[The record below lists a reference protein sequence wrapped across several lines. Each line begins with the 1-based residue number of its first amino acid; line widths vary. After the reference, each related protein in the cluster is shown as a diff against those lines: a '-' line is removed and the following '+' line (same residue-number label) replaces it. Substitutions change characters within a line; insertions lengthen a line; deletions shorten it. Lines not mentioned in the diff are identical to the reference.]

1 MNTTL
6 HETLLKT
13 GMEPTT
19 AEIYLTLVE
28 NGEMTVPGLLEKV
41 PLSRATVYEALPT
54 LLAEGFV
61 EYRKEGRVAYY
72 KPNHPTKLFT
82 LMEEKKR
89 EVVLLEGEF
98 KNMVQS
104 LAGMFN
110 LSNNQPGVRLFEGID
125 GIQEMLEDTFTHN
138 EQKKL
143 YTFTDLSAY
152 AKYLGDW
159 NKTYYAPKRK
169 ELGIEL
175 KGLVLDNTEALEF
188 LRGYTASELTE
199 VLFIDHKIFPFG
211 TEINIYEDHVSFISF
226 AKDLPMGVLIE
237 NKEIAQTLK
246 SIFEFAWGLAK
257 EYYQHPQPTW
267 KEETDVL
274 PTTKEPEENLG
285 SGE

>member
-28 NGEMTVPGLLEKV
+28 NGEMTVPRLLEKV

-89 EVVLLEGEF
+89 EVSLLEGEF

-104 LAGMFN
+104 LAGIYN
-110 LSNNQPGVRLFEGID
+110 LGINKPGVKYYEGLD
-125 GIQEMLEDTFTHN
+125 GIKDALFTSLEAKN
-138 EQKKL
+138 CI
-143 YTFTDLSAY
+143 YTFMTIDPILEFAGDLNTEY
-152 AKYLGDW
+152 VK
-159 NKTYYAPKRK
+159 KRK
-169 ELGIEL
+169 EKNIV
-175 KGLVLDNTEALEF
+175 KKMLVVETPKALERYAKNDITSTDVKF
-188 LRGYTASELTE
+188 LPKDFSPFKTNIQIFDNSILFFTLTE
-199 VLFIDHKIFPFG
+199 KEQIGF
-211 TEINIYEDHVSFISF
+211 EIMN
-226 AKDLPMGVLIE
+226 P
-237 NKEIAQTLK
+237 EIAGMFK
-246 SIFEFAWGLAK
+246 NIFEFIWNAGIAPSNIK
-257 EYYQHPQPTW
+257 PNSTSQSSI
-267 KEETDVL
+267 V
-274 PTTKEPEENLG
+274 
-285 SGE
+285 